1 MPKELNLTPPL
12 VEAQKMIADF
22 LCSVT
27 HAELDLKRLAQLIEV
42 GQQEIER
49 GKKNDTLRYLFW
61 FEDGGKEDWTFE
73 IEATDYLEAYEKA
86 YNTYGPQVE
95 NMLYKLI

>member
-22 LCSVT
+22 LCSGT
-27 HAELDLKRLAQLIEV
+27 HAELDLKRLSQLIEM

-49 GKKNDTLRYLFW
+49 GKDNGTMLCLVPEFINQQ
-61 FEDGGKEDWTFE
+61 FQT
-73 IEATDYLEAYEKA
+73 TTNEK
-86 YNTYGPQVE
+86 
-95 NMLYKLI
+95 

>member
-27 HAELDLKRLAQLIEV
+27 HAELDLKRLSQLIEV

-49 GKKNDTLRYLFW
+49 GMGNGWVLP
-61 FEDGGKEDWTFE
+61 
-73 IEATDYLEAYEKA
+73 KA
-86 YNTYGPQVE
+86 AFRKR
-95 NMLYKLI
+95 KLH

>member
-42 GQQEIER
+42 GQQEIEIKR
-49 GKKNDTLRYLFW
+49 GNVFGLGEVAEPKVK
-61 FEDGGKEDWTFE
+61 
-73 IEATDYLEAYEKA
+73 
-86 YNTYGPQVE
+86 
-95 NMLYKLI
+95 

>member
-27 HAELDLKRLAQLIEV
+27 HAELDLKRLSQLIEV

-49 GKKNDTLRYLFW
+49 GMGNGKRLCVSAVIEKLTLTL
-61 FEDGGKEDWTFE
+61 KQM
-73 IEATDYLEAYEKA
+73 
-86 YNTYGPQVE
+86 YNGTT
-95 NMLYKLI
+95 KFD

>member
-1 MPKELNLTPPL
+1 MKNIILKHTHKHHHLDLQPIKTPTMPKELNLTPPL

-42 GQQEIER
+42 GQQEIEI
-49 GKKNDTLRYLFW
+49 KKIL
-61 FEDGGKEDWTFE
+61 
-73 IEATDYLEAYEKA
+73 
-86 YNTYGPQVE
+86 
-95 NMLYKLI
+95 

>member
-27 HAELDLKRLAQLIEV
+27 HAELDLKRLSQLIEV
-42 GQQEIER
+42 GQQEIEIKR
-49 GKKNDTLRYLFW
+49 GDVLVL
-61 FEDGGKEDWTFE
+61 
-73 IEATDYLEAYEKA
+73 
-86 YNTYGPQVE
+86 
-95 NMLYKLI
+95 

>member
-42 GQQEIER
+42 GQQEIESGVKTTSQQR
-49 GKKNDTLRYLFW
+49 VRKYRKLLNQYKN
-61 FEDGGKEDWTFE
+61 KQSCQ
-73 IEATDYLEAYEKA
+73 K
-86 YNTYGPQVE
+86 N
-95 NMLYKLI
+95 

>member
-27 HAELDLKRLAQLIEV
+27 HAELDLKRLSQLIEV

-49 GKKNDTLRYLFW
+49 GMGNVWWLGEVPPKNELNY
-61 FEDGGKEDWTFE
+61 
-73 IEATDYLEAYEKA
+73 
-86 YNTYGPQVE
+86 
-95 NMLYKLI
+95 

>member
-12 VEAQKMIADF
+12 VESQKMIADF
-22 LCSVT
+22 LTAPVINDS
-27 HAELDLKRLAQLIEV
+27 DLKRLAQLIEV

-95 NMLYKLI
+95 NMLYQLI